1 MSYKKIILMF
11 LSMIFLVS
19 CTQMT
24 INSANRSAIK
34 NEYYEALSLLDEPI
48 REKIDNENLVKSY
61 QEIFNKG
68 KIYYSEKNDMQNLFL
83 LEKLYLDLPNKIKDK
98 LFSIEVDVEKHEKN
112 GKIIANKL
120 FEEAGKSKENTYK
133 EKVAKY
139 RKYKKI
145 FVYNPQDN
153 KVKNELDRLDKN
165 IEKTYIYRINGDDY
179 LLNKEIE
186 DNITTELKNNNFK
199 YSNKNPD
206 LDLEINLELLNYNPA
221 KVNMQSF
228 PRQNRVVSKNNNGKE
243 VVDVVNYIENRFT
256 NSTDIRIKLKYKL
269 ISNISREVIFSGEKT
284 FEKEYEEK
292 WKTYY
297 VISGKVTNKIPKDET
312 EKPVPS
318 KKKMISDIKKDILNY
333 IDSDFKNLPVYKR

>member
-19 CTQMT
+19 CTQIT
-24 INSANRSAIK
+24 INSANRSATK

-98 LFSIEVDVEKHEKN
+98 LFSIEVDVEKHGKN
-112 GKIIANKL
+112 GKIIADKL

-228 PRQNRVVSKNNNGKE
+228 PKQNRVASKDNNGKE

-269 ISNISREVIFSGEKT
+269 ISNISREVIFSGEKI

-312 EKPVPS
+312 EKTVPS